1 MGIYVVLLGGPGAG
15 KGTQAQMLAQE
26 LGIPQV
32 STGDL
37 FREHLKAETELGR
50 MARTTME
57 RGELVPD
64 QVTLEMVRERL
75 SRPDCARGAI
85 LDGFPRTIPQAEGL
99 DDLLDDFGAE
109 LTVVPYVKVEPE
121 VLLRRL
127 AGRWTCP
134 QCGALYHTILNP
146 PRTAKVCDVCG
157 GELYQRADDTA
168 ETQKRRVDVYFEQ
181 TAPLIEWY
189 RERGLLV
196 DIDGEQPIDQVGQE
210 LMAAVRDGIG

>member
-1 MGIYVVLLGGPGAG
+1 MGIYVILLGGPGAG

-50 MARTTME
+50 MARTTMD

>member
-15 KGTQAQMLAQE
+15 KGTQAQELARE

-50 MARTTME
+50 LARTTMD

-64 QVTLEMVRERL
+64 QVTLDMVRERL

-99 DDLLDDFGAE
+99 DDLLSALGVE
-109 LTVVPYVKVEPE
+109 LTAVPYIKVDPE

-127 AGRWTCP
+127 AGRWTCR
-134 QCGALYHTILNP
+134 QCGAMYHDVFSP
-146 PRTAKVCDVCG
+146 ARTAGVCDVCG
-157 GELYQRADDTA
+157 GELYQRTDDTP
-168 ETQKRRVDVYFEQ
+168 ETQKRRIEVYFEQ

-189 RERGLLV
+189 RGRGLLIE
-196 DIDGEQPIDQVGQE
+196 IDGEQPIDDVGQN
-210 LMAAVRDGIG
+210 LVAAIGDVIG

>member
-50 MARTTME
+50 MARTTMD

>member
-32 STGDL
+32 STGDQ

-50 MARTTME
+50 MARTTMD

-99 DDLLDDFGAE
+99 DDLLDDLGAE
-109 LTVVPYVKVEPE
+109 LTVVPYVKVDPE